1 MRILL
6 RFKRDTD
13 TYASSHIITLE
24 SEEKFFG
31 FDKRDQII
39 DLLKNDNLNS
49 SLMILDNDYS
59 VLRYI
64 RFNEF
69 IRTDSNLTV
78 FLYNDYVNGEDRLI
92 TVSMHNNQMDLP
104 DAPAFL
110 EIMTDNNNDNL
121 CLLSRGRMAYFELT
135 V

>member
-13 TYASSHIITLE
+13 TYTGSNIITLE
-24 SEEKFFG
+24 SEERFFG
-31 FDKRDQII
+31 SDKRDRIVE
-39 DLLKNDNLNS
+39 LLRDDNLNA
-49 SLMILDNDYS
+49 SLMILDNEYN

-69 IRTDSNLTV
+69 IRTDGNLTV
-78 FLYNDYVNGEDRLI
+78 FLYDDYVNGEDRLI

-104 DAPAFL
+104 EVPAFL
-110 EIMTDNNNDNL
+110 EIMTDNASDNL